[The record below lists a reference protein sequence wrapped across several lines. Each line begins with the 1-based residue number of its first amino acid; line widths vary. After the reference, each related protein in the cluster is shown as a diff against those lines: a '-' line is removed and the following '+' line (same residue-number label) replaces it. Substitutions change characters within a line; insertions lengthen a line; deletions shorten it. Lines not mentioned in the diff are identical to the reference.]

1 MDINELKE
9 HNQIKESVITLLG
22 EAKDVF
28 SMHFGES
35 KEENIHAF
43 NELSEKTKDGRFSII
58 VVGEFSAGKS
68 TFLNAL
74 MREKYLDSF
83 SSETTANINFLKSV
97 KDSPSGKPMIR
108 VNYKDGKCETSD
120 DVSFENIQKYVS
132 TKGVDVAAKIESVE
146 IFLDSPFLNDG
157 VDLVDSPGLNGVKE
171 LHADITKNQM
181 KASHAAIFMFRATQ
195 PGSKSDFQTL
205 IDLKKSCKSIIVVLN
220 RIDEAAKQGEETV
233 DDIVNKLKNSFKEM
247 FPNEKIPE
255 VWPISAYKALVA
267 RSKMEL
273 DYNERTKHTDEEN
286 RHYLETSLI
295 EPFEHRLLRYIT
307 KGEKAKNELL
317 SPVEKVIS
325 VSEET
330 IQELNIEKETLNGKF
345 STDEIN
351 EQIDAV
357 QEEIKGVK
365 ETISHKKD
373 DVVNAI
379 EDAIRNAKN
388 SVTSDTKDLKEQ
400 TLLCLDNETALSDLE
415 SNVQLYVSRIMSKYQ
430 SVYSDALSMLETEF
444 RNAIRRNLE
453 GSVAIINKQLSS
465 VCDSENLLLLKA
477 IEIDT
482 SHCNADFDLSKY
494 DLDIASKQEERKNVL
509 ESQYKAEDDQ
519 YASERLENKIQKI
532 ENSIQE
538 AKSQHNT
545 AMNSLQDPG
554 VSMRKEWREREF
566 RTTERSIFN
575 PKRWFGS
582 KWKTEIQ
589 QYQEDVPDY
598 TAHNFYIQQKAE
610 LEKQHQERMQ
620 ELEIT
625 RQKFENQI
633 SEFVKGSRDARK
645 FQIEREELERQI
657 EELRTE
663 RDKKLDKAIKKQLK
677 TARLYIESIFE
688 SLEKDSRA
696 QAIKSINDKEE
707 QLTKMALDILEG
719 EIREELEVKT
729 KKLESLK
736 SKVALAEQGKNERL
750 LKIDEAYSAL
760 SDLVEKAEAVRAA
773 IDSTETDIIKEQ

>member
-1 MDINELKE
+1 MEINELKE

-28 SMHFGES
+28 SIHFGES
-35 KEENIHAF
+35 KEENINAF
-43 NELSEKTKDGRFSII
+43 HELSEKTKDGRFSII

-83 SSETTANINFLKSV
+83 SSETTANINFLKSI
-97 KDSPSGKPMIR
+97 KDSPSGQPMIK
-108 VNYKDGKCETSD
+108 VNYKDGRCETSD

-132 TKGVDVAAKIESVE
+132 TKGDDVAAKIESVE

-273 DYNERTKHTDEEN
+273 DYNERTKHTDEEK
-286 RHYLETSLI
+286 RRYLETSLI

-325 VSEET
+325 VAEEA

-357 QEEIKGVK
+357 QEEIKGVRD
-365 ETISHKKD
+365 TISHKKD

-453 GSVAIINKQLSS
+453 GSVSIINKQLSS

-482 SHCNADFDLSKY
+482 SHFNADFDLSKY
-494 DLDIASKQEERKNVL
+494 DKDIASKQEERKNVL
-509 ESQYKAEDDQ
+509 ESQHKAEDDQ
-519 YASERLENKIQKI
+519 HASERLENKIQKI

-575 PKRWFGS
+575 PRRWFGS

-589 QYQEDVPDY
+589 QYQEEVPDY

-625 RQKFENQI
+625 RQKFEDQM
-633 SEFVKGSRDARK
+633 SEFVKGSCDARK

-657 EELRTE
+657 EELRKE

-736 SKVALAEQGKNERL
+736 SKVALAEQDKNDHL
-750 LKIDEAYSAL
+750 LKIDKAHFAL
-760 SDLVEKAEAVRAA
+760 SGLVKKAEAVRTA
-773 IDSTETDIIKEQ
+773 IDSTETDIINEQ

>member
-273 DYNERTKHTDEEN
+273 DYNERTKHTDEEK

-482 SHCNADFDLSKY
+482 SHFNADFDLSKY

>member
-120 DVSFENIQKYVS
+120 DVSFENIQKYVR

-273 DYNERTKHTDEEN
+273 DYNERTKHTDEEK
-286 RHYLETSLI
+286 RRYLETSLI

-330 IQELNIEKETLNGKF
+330 IQELNSEKETLNGKF

-482 SHCNADFDLSKY
+482 SHFNADFDLSKY

-760 SDLVEKAEAVRAA
+760 SDLVEKAEAVHAA

>member
-9 HNQIKESVITLLG
+9 HNKIKESVITLLD

-28 SMHFGES
+28 SMHFGEA

-273 DYNERTKHTDEEN
+273 DYNERTKHTDEEK
-286 RHYLETSLI
+286 RRYLETSLI

-482 SHCNADFDLSKY
+482 SHFNADFDLSKY

-760 SDLVEKAEAVRAA
+760 SDLVEKAEAVHAA

>member
-273 DYNERTKHTDEEN
+273 DYNERTKHTDEEK
-286 RHYLETSLI
+286 RRYLETSLI

-453 GSVAIINKQLSS
+453 GSFAIINQQLSS
-465 VCDSENLLLLKA
+465 VCDSENSLLLKA

-482 SHCNADFDLSKY
+482 SHFNAGFDLSKY
-494 DLDIASKQEERKNVL
+494 DMDIASKQEERKIVL
-509 ESQYKAEDDQ
+509 ESEYKAEDDQ
-519 YASERLENKIQKI
+519 YASERLEIKIQKI

-538 AKSQHNT
+538 AKSQHNI
-545 AMNSLQDPG
+545 AMNSMQDPG

-598 TAHNFYIQQKAE
+598 TAHNFFIQQKAE

-625 RQKFENQI
+625 RQKFENQM
-633 SEFVKGSRDARK
+633 SEFVRGSRDARK

-657 EELRTE
+657 EELRAE

-688 SLEKDSRA
+688 TLEKDSRA
-696 QAIKSINDKEE
+696 QAIKSLNDKEE
-707 QLTKMALDILEG
+707 QLTKMALEILEG

-736 SKVALAEQGKNERL
+736 SKVALAEQGKNDRL
-750 LKIDEAYSAL
+750 VKIDEANSAL
-760 SDLVEKAEAVRAA
+760 IDLVEKAEAVRAA

>member
-273 DYNERTKHTDEEN
+273 DYNERTKHTDEEK
-286 RHYLETSLI
+286 RRYLETSLI

-482 SHCNADFDLSKY
+482 SHFNADFDLSKY

-657 EELRTE
+657 EELSTE

-760 SDLVEKAEAVRAA
+760 SDLVEKAEAVHAA

>member
-120 DVSFENIQKYVS
+120 DVSFGNIQKYVS

-273 DYNERTKHTDEEN
+273 DYNERTKHTDEEK
-286 RHYLETSLI
+286 RRYLETSLI

-482 SHCNADFDLSKY
+482 SHFNADFDLSKY

-760 SDLVEKAEAVRAA
+760 SDLVEKAEAVHAA

>member
-273 DYNERTKHTDEEN
+273 DYNERTKHTDEEK
-286 RHYLETSLI
+286 RRYLETSLI

-482 SHCNADFDLSKY
+482 SHFNADFDLSKY

-566 RTTERSIFN
+566 RPTERSIFN

-760 SDLVEKAEAVRAA
+760 SDLVEKAEAVHAA

>member
-120 DVSFENIQKYVS
+120 DVSFGNIQKYVS

-273 DYNERTKHTDEEN
+273 DYNERTKHTDEEK
-286 RHYLETSLI
+286 RRYLETSLI

-482 SHCNADFDLSKY
+482 SHFNADFDLSKY